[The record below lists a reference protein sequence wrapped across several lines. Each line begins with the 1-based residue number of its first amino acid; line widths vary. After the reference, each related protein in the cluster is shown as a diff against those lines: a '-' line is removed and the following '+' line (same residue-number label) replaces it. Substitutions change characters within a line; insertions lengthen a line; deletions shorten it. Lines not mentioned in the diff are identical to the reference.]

1 MSAATSGPTPR
12 VHDSP
17 APAWDATRP
26 VASSPDHSM
35 PGPFRAPAGPP
46 TSPVPRPNAVPSP
59 PARRRPAGPGPAA
72 AGSPA
77 VRRGAGAPP
86 PRVTPRGAGPAPQGG
101 TAGTPTGRRRPA
113 GPTSRTKGGQPTR
126 TGRRATPTAR
136 RPRPQ
141 RDARTRRRGRLA
153 VVYDIDGPRV
163 RLGVGWFLLA
173 LVGVFVSPITAALV
187 YGVAAGWAARQV
199 VRAWGS
205 VAWQVDVAGG
215 LGAVPVLAA
224 LGGTR
229 LLIAALSVA
238 VLVAIGAACAP
249 GGERLAGRGGR
260 AAALGILLLAIV
272 PSAGAAS
279 MVLVRG
285 DSRAAAVV
293 LLLLVSA
300 YEMGDFV
307 VGSGASNSVEGPLAG
322 ITTALLVGLPLALM
336 LVNPFDDAGAPLLA
350 FAAAACPLGQIAASG
365 LLPDAGA
372 SAPALRRID
381 TLLVLGPLWAAASA
395 AF

>member
-1 MSAATSGPTPR
+1 M
-12 VHDSP
+12 
-17 APAWDATRP
+17 
-26 VASSPDHSM
+26 
-35 PGPFRAPAGPP
+35 
-46 TSPVPRPNAVPSP
+46 
-59 PARRRPAGPGPAA
+59 
-72 AGSPA
+72 
-77 VRRGAGAPP
+77 
-86 PRVTPRGAGPAPQGG
+86 
-101 TAGTPTGRRRPA
+101 PTGRRRPP
-113 GPTSRTKGGQPTR
+113 GPADRTKGGPGARTR
-126 TGRRATPTAR
+126 RQGNATLGRARPKRAG
-136 RPRPQ
+136 
-141 RDARTRRRGRLA
+141 RTRRRGRLA

-163 RLGVGWFLLA
+163 RLGVGWFVLA
-173 LVGVFVSPITAALV
+173 LAGVFVSPITAALV

-205 VAWQVDVAGG
+205 VAWQTDLAIG

-229 LLIAALSVA
+229 VLIAALCVG

-249 GGERLAGRGGR
+249 GGERLTGRGGR
-260 AAALGILLLAIV
+260 TAALGILLLAIV
-272 PSAGAAS
+272 PSVGAAS

-285 DSRAAAVV
+285 DSRASAVV

-307 VGSGASNSVEGPLAG
+307 VGSGASNSLEGPLAG
-322 ITTALLVGLPLALM
+322 ITTTVLVGFPLAVM
-336 LVNPFDDAGAPLLA
+336 LVTPFDDAGAPLLG
-350 FAAAACPLGQIAASG
+350 FAAAACPFGQIAASG

-381 TLLVLGPLWAAASA
+381 TLLVLGPLWAAAAA

>member
-1 MSAATSGPTPR
+1 
-12 VHDSP
+12 V
-17 APAWDATRP
+17 
-26 VASSPDHSM
+26 
-35 PGPFRAPAGPP
+35 
-46 TSPVPRPNAVPSP
+46 
-59 PARRRPAGPGPAA
+59 
-72 AGSPA
+72 
-77 VRRGAGAPP
+77 
-86 PRVTPRGAGPAPQGG
+86 
-101 TAGTPTGRRRPA
+101 PTGRRRPA
-113 GPTSRTKGGQPTR
+113 GPPGRTGGAPPAR
-126 TGRRATPTAR
+126 TGRRAGPTGRGAR
-136 RPRPQ
+136 AERS
-141 RDARTRRRGRLA
+141 AHTRRRGRLA

-173 LVGVFVSPITAALV
+173 MVGVFLSPITAALV
-187 YGVAAGWAARQV
+187 YGTAAGWAARQV

-205 VAWQVDVAGG
+205 IAWQADVAVG

-229 LLIAALSVA
+229 ALIAALVVA
-238 VLVAIGAACAP
+238 VVGAIVGACAP
-249 GGERLAGRGGR
+249 SGGRLAGRGGR

-272 PSAGAAS
+272 PAAGAAS

-307 VGSGASNSVEGPLAG
+307 VGSGASNPVEGPLAG
-322 ITTALLVGLPLALM
+322 ITTALLVGVPLALL
-336 LVNPFDDAGAPLLA
+336 LVNPFDDAGVALLG
-350 FAAAACPLGQIAASG
+350 FAAAACPIGQIAASG

>member
-1 MSAATSGPTPR
+1 MSPATSGPTPR
-12 VHDSP
+12 VEDAR

-26 VASSPDHSM
+26 VASSPDHPL
-35 PGPFRAPAGPP
+35 PGPSRPPAGPP
-46 TSPVPRPNAVPSP
+46 PPPVPRPRAVPSP
-59 PARRRPAGPGPAA
+59 PARRRPSGPGQGAANPPTVRRRAAAPRGAPAARQGVAARPPSGRPGPA
-72 AGSPA
+72 
-77 VRRGAGAPP
+77 
-86 PRVTPRGAGPAPQGG
+86 GPA
-101 TAGTPTGRRRPA
+101 GRA
-113 GPTSRTKGGQPTR
+113 KGGQPKTR
-126 TGRRATPTAR
+126 RRADPLGRRA
-136 RPRPQ
+136 RPDRAAP
-141 RDARTRRRGRLA
+141 TRRRGRLA

-163 RLGVGWFLLA
+163 RLGVAWFLLA
-173 LVGVFVSPITAALV
+173 LVGVSISPITTALV

-199 VRAWGS
+199 ARAWGS
-205 VAWQVDVAGG
+205 VAWQADLAAG

-229 LLIAALSVA
+229 ALIAALVVV
-238 VLVAIGAACAP
+238 VLVAVGAACAP

-260 AAALGILLLAIV
+260 AAALGILWLAIV

-285 DSRAAAVV
+285 DSLAAAVV

-307 VGSGASNSVEGPLAG
+307 VGSGASNPVEGPLAG
-322 ITTALLVGLPLALM
+322 ITTALLVGLPLALL
-336 LVNPFDDAGAPLLA
+336 LVNPFDDAGAPLLG
-350 FAAAACPLGQIAASG
+350 FAAAACPFGQIVASG

-381 TLLVLGPLWAAASA
+381 TLLVTAPLWAAAA
-395 AF
+395 GAF

>member
-1 MSAATSGPTPR
+1 MAPR
-12 VHDSP
+12 
-17 APAWDATRP
+17 
-26 VASSPDHSM
+26 
-35 PGPFRAPAGPP
+35 
-46 TSPVPRPNAVPSP
+46 
-59 PARRRPAGPGPAA
+59 
-72 AGSPA
+72 
-77 VRRGAGAPP
+77 GAPP
-86 PRVTPRGAGPAPQGG
+86 PRQGGAAGP
-101 TAGTPTGRRRPA
+101 PTGRRGPA
-113 GPTSRTKGGQPTR
+113 GPVGPPKGGRPTK
-126 TGRRATPTAR
+126 TGRRADPAGR
-136 RPRPQ
+136 SPGQERS
-141 RDARTRRRGRLA
+141 ARTRHRGRLA

-173 LVGVFVSPITAALV
+173 LVGVFVSPLTTALV

-199 VRAWGS
+199 ARAWGS
-205 VAWQVDVAGG
+205 AAWQADVAAG

-229 LLIAALSVA
+229 ALIAALGVA

-260 AAALGILLLAIV
+260 AAALGILWLAIV

-285 DSRAAAVV
+285 DSLAAAVV

-307 VGSGASNSVEGPLAG
+307 VGSGASNPVEGPLAG
-322 ITTALLVGLPLALM
+322 ITTALLVGVPLALL
-336 LVNPFDDAGAPLLA
+336 LVNPFDDAGAPLLG

-381 TLLVLGPLWAAASA
+381 TLLVLGPLWAAAA
-395 AF
+395 GAF

>member
-1 MSAATSGPTPR
+1 MSPATSGPTPR
-12 VHDSP
+12 VEDAR
-17 APAWDATRP
+17 APAWDVTRP

-35 PGPFRAPAGPP
+35 PGPSRAPAGPP
-46 TSPVPRPNAVPSP
+46 ASPVPRPNAVPSS
-59 PARRRPAGPGPAA
+59 PARRRPAGAGPAA
-72 AGSPA
+72 AGPPA
-77 VRRGAGAPP
+77 VRRGAGVPP
-86 PRVTPRGAGPAPQGG
+86 AGMAPRGAPPVRQGG
-101 TAGTPTGRRRPA
+101 AAGPPTGRRGPA
-113 GPTSRTKGGQPTR
+113 GPAGRTKGGQPR
-126 TGRRATPTAR
+126 TGRRAGPAGRRAR
-136 RPRPQ
+136 RERS
-141 RDARTRRRGRLA
+141 ARTRHRGRLA

-173 LVGVFVSPITAALV
+173 LVGVFVSPITTALV

-199 VRAWGS
+199 ARAWGS
-205 VAWQVDVAGG
+205 VAWQADVAAG

-224 LGGTR
+224 LGGTQA
-229 LLIAALSVA
+229 LIAALCVA

-260 AAALGILLLAIV
+260 AAALGILWLAIV

-285 DSRAAAVV
+285 DSLAAAVV

-307 VGSGASNSVEGPLAG
+307 VGSGASNPVEGPLAG
-322 ITTALLVGLPLALM
+322 ITAALLVGVPLALL
-336 LVNPFDDAGAPLLA
+336 LVNPFDDAGAPLLG

-381 TLLVLGPLWAAASA
+381 TLLVLGPLWAAAA
-395 AF
+395 GAF

>member
-1 MSAATSGPTPR
+1 
-12 VHDSP
+12 V
-17 APAWDATRP
+17 
-26 VASSPDHSM
+26 
-35 PGPFRAPAGPP
+35 
-46 TSPVPRPNAVPSP
+46 
-59 PARRRPAGPGPAA
+59 
-72 AGSPA
+72 
-77 VRRGAGAPP
+77 
-86 PRVTPRGAGPAPQGG
+86 
-101 TAGTPTGRRRPA
+101 PTGRRRPA
-113 GPTSRTKGGQPTR
+113 GPPVRTKGGPPTR
-126 TGRRATPTAR
+126 TGRSASPPGRRVRPAR
-136 RPRPQ
+136 N
-141 RDARTRRRGRLA
+141 ARTQRRGRLA

-173 LVGVFVSPITAALV
+173 LVGVFLSPITAALV

-205 VAWQVDVAGG
+205 IAWQADVAAG

-229 LLIAALSVA
+229 VLIAALCVA

-249 GGERLAGRGGR
+249 DGERLAGRGGR

-272 PSAGAAS
+272 PSVGAAS

-307 VGSGASNSVEGPLAG
+307 VGSGASNAVEGPLAG
-322 ITTALLVGLPLALM
+322 VTTALLVGVPLALM
-336 LVNPFDDAGAPLLA
+336 LVNPFDDAGAPLLG

>member
-1 MSAATSGPTPR
+1 
-12 VHDSP
+12 
-17 APAWDATRP
+17 
-26 VASSPDHSM
+26 
-35 PGPFRAPAGPP
+35 
-46 TSPVPRPNAVPSP
+46 
-59 PARRRPAGPGPAA
+59 
-72 AGSPA
+72 
-77 VRRGAGAPP
+77 
-86 PRVTPRGAGPAPQGG
+86 
-101 TAGTPTGRRRPA
+101 
-113 GPTSRTKGGQPTR
+113 
-126 TGRRATPTAR
+126 
-136 RPRPQ
+136 
-141 RDARTRRRGRLA
+141 LA

-173 LVGVFVSPITAALV
+173 LVAVFLSPITAALV
-187 YGVAAGWAARQV
+187 YGAAAGWAARQV

-205 VAWQVDVAGG
+205 IAWQADVAAG

-229 LLIAALSVA
+229 ALIAALAVA
-238 VLVAIGAACAP
+238 VVGAIVAACAP
-249 GGERLAGRGGR
+249 GGERLEGRGGR
-260 AAALGILLLAIV
+260 AAALGILLLSIV
-272 PSAGAAS
+272 PAAGAAS

-293 LLLLVSA
+293 SA

-307 VGSGASNSVEGPLAG
+307 VGSGASSPVEGPLAG
-322 ITTALLVGLPLALM
+322 ITTALLVGVPLALL
-336 LVNPFDDAGAPLLA
+336 LVHPFDDAGAVLLG
-350 FAAAACPLGQIAASG
+350 FAAAACPLGQIAASA

>member
-1 MSAATSGPTPR
+1 MA
-12 VHDSP
+12 
-17 APAWDATRP
+17 
-26 VASSPDHSM
+26 
-35 PGPFRAPAGPP
+35 
-46 TSPVPRPNAVPSP
+46 
-59 PARRRPAGPGPAA
+59 
-72 AGSPA
+72 
-77 VRRGAGAPP
+77 
-86 PRVTPRGAGPAPQGG
+86 PRGAGSAGQRG
-101 TAGTPTGRRRPA
+101 TAAAPTGRRRPA
-113 GPTSRTKGGQPTR
+113 GPDGRTRGGPATR
-126 TGRRATPTAR
+126 TGNRASPPSRRARAER
-136 RPRPQ
+136 SASIRH
-141 RDARTRRRGRLA
+141 RGRLA

-173 LVGVFVSPITAALV
+173 LVGVFLGPVTAALV
-187 YGVAAGWAARQV
+187 YGAAAGWAARQV

-205 VAWQVDVAGG
+205 IAWQADVAAG
-215 LGAVPVLAA
+215 LGAVPVVAA

-229 LLIAALSVA
+229 ALIAALAVA
-238 VLVAIGAACAP
+238 VVGAVVAACAP
-249 GGERLAGRGGR
+249 GGERLSGRGGR
-260 AAALGILLLAIV
+260 AAALGILLLSIV
-272 PSAGAAS
+272 PAAGAAS

-307 VGSGASNSVEGPLAG
+307 VGSGASNPVEGPLAG
-322 ITTALLVGLPLALM
+322 ITTALLVGVPLVLL
-336 LVNPFDDAGAPLLA
+336 LVNPFDDAGAALLG
-350 FAAAACPLGQIAASG
+350 FAAAACPLGQLAASA

>member
-1 MSAATSGPTPR
+1 MAPR
-12 VHDSP
+12 
-17 APAWDATRP
+17 R
-26 VASSPDHSM
+26 
-35 PGPFRAPAGPP
+35 
-46 TSPVPRPNAVPSP
+46 
-59 PARRRPAGPGPAA
+59 
-72 AGSPA
+72 
-77 VRRGAGAPP
+77 
-86 PRVTPRGAGPAPQGG
+86 AGPARQGG
-101 TAGTPTGRRRPA
+101 AAGLPTGRRRPA
-113 GPTSRTKGGQPTR
+113 SAPGRTRGGPPTR
-126 TGRRATPTAR
+126 IGGRTSPAGRGARAERRARATH
-136 RPRPQ
+136 
-141 RDARTRRRGRLA
+141 RGRLA

-163 RLGVGWFLLA
+163 RLGIGWFLLA
-173 LVGVFVSPITAALV
+173 LVGVFLSPITAALV
-187 YGVAAGWAARQV
+187 YGAAAGWAARQV

-205 VAWQVDVAGG
+205 IAWQADVAAG

-229 LLIAALSVA
+229 ALIAALAVA
-238 VLVAIGAACAP
+238 VVGAIVAACAP
-249 GGERLAGRGGR
+249 GGERLTGRGGR
-260 AAALGILLLAIV
+260 AAALGILLLSIV
-272 PSAGAAS
+272 PAAGAAS

-307 VGSGASNSVEGPLAG
+307 VGSGASNPVEGPLAG
-322 ITTALLVGLPLALM
+322 ITTALLVGVPLALL
-336 LVNPFDDAGAPLLA
+336 LVNPFDDAGAVLLG
-350 FAAAACPLGQIAASG
+350 FAAAACPLGQLAASG